1 MVKGFTFKVE
11 GTDITGQPF
20 SREYVTDDKGEIHI
34 EGLRI
39 GDYVISEVANDA
51 TKKYE
56 LPDAVTVTVLEGKTT
71 VAKFYNKLIPEVPD
85 IPKTG
90 DATNMPLW
98 GALAALSL
106 AAAGVT
112 AFIGYRKTKGK
123 ETK

>member
-1 MVKGFTFKVE
+1 M
-11 GTDITGQPF
+11 IM
-20 SREYVTDDKGEIHI
+20 S
-34 EGLRI
+34 
-39 GDYVISEVANDA
+39 SEVANDA

-123 ETK
+123 EKK